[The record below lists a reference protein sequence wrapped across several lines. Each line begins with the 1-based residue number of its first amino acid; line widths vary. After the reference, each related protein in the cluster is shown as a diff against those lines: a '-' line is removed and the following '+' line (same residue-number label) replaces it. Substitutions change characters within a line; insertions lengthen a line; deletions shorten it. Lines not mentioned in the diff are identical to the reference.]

1 MSIVVLSYS
10 MPSGAELQRYAAK
23 VPGWIDRALSGPGAI
38 EFRGYRSVDGKEVL
52 TITEYDSVASAEK
65 WLASDNYKQLRDD
78 MEKAGCK
85 NIQLRTWDTSP
96 LVAKPVRARASA
108 A

>member
-1 MSIVVLSYS
+1 MSVVILSYN
-10 MPSGAELQRYAAK
+10 MPSGAELQPYVGR
-23 VPGWIDRALSGPGAI
+23 VLGWIDRALSGLLAV
-38 EFRGYRSVDGKEVL
+38 EFRGYRSLDGKEVM
-52 TITEYDSVASAEK
+52 TITEYDSVDSAEK
-65 WLASDNYKQLRDD
+65 WLASDNYKQLRND

-96 LVAKPVRARASA
+96 LVPKPVRARASA

>member
-1 MSIVVLSYS
+1 MSVTILSYNI
-10 MPSGAELQRYAAK
+10 PSGAELQPYVGK
-23 VPGWIDRALSGPGAI
+23 VPGWIDRALSGPGAV
-38 EFRGYRSVDGKEVL
+38 EFRGYRSPDGKEVM

-65 WLASDNYKQLRDD
+65 WLASDNYKQLRQD

-85 NIQLRTWDTSP
+85 NIQLRIWDTSP
-96 LVAKPVRARASA
+96 LVPKPVRAHASA